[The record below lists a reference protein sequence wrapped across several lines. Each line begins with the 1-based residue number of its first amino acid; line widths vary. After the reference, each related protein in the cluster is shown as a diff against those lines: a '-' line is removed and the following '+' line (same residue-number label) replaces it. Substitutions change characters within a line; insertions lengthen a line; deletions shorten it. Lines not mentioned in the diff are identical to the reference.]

1 MRLIKSHRP
10 LRAFLATKS
19 CLSATGQG
27 MGLTNDAL
35 RALFLPSKTAAPAAA
50 APAAAAPA
58 APTTAAAAAA
68 APAAPTTAAAAA
80 AAAAAPERVDA
91 GVVQEGLAR
100 LRTEG
105 TFYNK
110 KSVLQ
115 RDLTVL
121 ALRTWLHQ
129 RPAPAVV
136 LDAMAGSGVRA
147 LRYLLEVPQV
157 GTAVANDSSQL
168 ALAAIGANALLSG
181 LRPAGAQRYTASD
194 G

>member
-1 MRLIKSHRP
+1 MEAK
-10 LRAFLATKS
+10 
-19 CLSATGQG
+19 
-27 MGLTNDAL
+27 GLTNDAL
-35 RALFLPSKTAAPAAA
+35 RALFLPSAPAAA

-58 APTTAAAAAA
+58 APTTAAAD
-68 APAAPTTAAAAA
+68 
-80 AAAAAPERVDA
+80 AAAAPERDGG

-129 RPAPAVV
+129 RSAPAVV

-168 ALAAIGANALLSG
+168 ALAAIGTNALLSG

>member
-1 MRLIKSHRP
+1 MEQP
-10 LRAFLATKS
+10 
-19 CLSATGQG
+19 
-27 MGLTNDAL
+27 GLTNEAL
-35 RALFLPSKTAAPAAA
+35 RALFLPTASS
-50 APAAAAPA
+50 
-58 APTTAAAAAA
+58 TASVVQRGLVQEDLAHEDLAQM
-68 APAAPTTAAAAA
+68 
-80 AAAAAPERVDA
+80 

-121 ALRTWLHQ
+121 ALRTWLHE
-129 RPAPAVV
+129 RPEPAVV

-157 GTAVANDSSQL
+157 GTAVANDSSEL
-168 ALAAIGANALLSG
+168 AVAAIRTNALLSG
-181 LRPAGAQRYTASD
+181 LQAAGDHRYTVSEWRRRSE
-194 G
+194 

>member
-1 MRLIKSHRP
+1 MEAK
-10 LRAFLATKS
+10 
-19 CLSATGQG
+19 
-27 MGLTNDAL
+27 GLTNDAL
-35 RALFLPSKTAAPAAA
+35 RALFLPSAPAAA

-58 APTTAAAAAA
+58 APTTAG
-68 APAAPTTAAAAA
+68 AAAAA
-80 AAAAAPERVDA
+80 AAATPERDGG

-168 ALAAIGANALLSG
+168 ALAAIGTNALLSG
-181 LRPAGAQRYTASD
+181 LRSAGAQRYTASD
-194 G
+194 GYP

>member
-1 MRLIKSHRP
+1 MNDAP
-10 LRAFLATKS
+10 FLATS
-19 CLSATGQG
+19 LRARAGSVRLGAAWAAT
-27 MGLTNDAL
+27 MEAKGLTNDAL
-35 RALFLPSKTAAPAAA
+35 RALFLPSAPAAA

-68 APAAPTTAAAAA
+68 AP
-80 AAAAAPERVDA
+80 ERDGG
-91 GVVQEGLAR
+91 GVVREGRAR

-168 ALAAIGANALLSG
+168 ALAAIGTNALLSG

>member
-1 MRLIKSHRP
+1 MEAK
-10 LRAFLATKS
+10 
-19 CLSATGQG
+19 
-27 MGLTNDAL
+27 GLTNDAL
-35 RALFLPSKTAAPAAA
+35 RALFLPSAPAAA

-58 APTTAAAAAA
+58 APTTAAAA
-68 APAAPTTAAAAA
+68 TAAT
-80 AAAAAPERVDA
+80 PERDGG

-129 RPAPAVV
+129 RRAPAVV

-168 ALAAIGANALLSG
+168 ALAAIGTNALLSG

>member
-1 MRLIKSHRP
+1 MEAK
-10 LRAFLATKS
+10 
-19 CLSATGQG
+19 
-27 MGLTNDAL
+27 GLTNDAL
-35 RALFLPSKTAAPAAA
+35 RALFLPSAPAAA

-58 APTTAAAAAA
+58 APTTAAA
-68 APAAPTTAAAAA
+68 TT
-80 AAAAAPERVDA
+80 AAAPERDGG

-121 ALRTWLHQ
+121 AMRTWLHQ

-157 GTAVANDSSQL
+157 GTAVANEELLTVRAAAEGRILGLL
-168 ALAAIGANALLSG
+168 AGPAGLAAKRGRRAFLATKSCAFVPFS
-181 LRPAGAQRYTASD
+181 RAR
-194 G
+194 